1 MAKLTCK
8 NCGTPYKEDQL
19 FCDQCG
25 KALPLFSETEPKERM
40 ITCPLCKRR
49 ISEKLTKCPYCGEE
63 ISLEKLVE
71 VAVTNNRFKTY
82 TRLGLVLSIFAFF
95 TLFSFPL
102 LSLVFALIGLL
113 LSIVGYAKE
122 KTIALWGIVLS
133 TLGLITT
140 VVLIVLVIGFDFH
153 TSFLSWS
160 LPIEENKVDEYINPN
175 TKYKGNIYTSWLED
189 KNSLL
194 VLKSEGTFTWYQDS
208 QEIDNNFQSGI
219 FQLENGIV
227 TDAGKIFED
236 DHYYYYQLTLFRLL
250 VNQDGK
256 VENDTFS
263 SHIYTL
269 GIDKDTKGSMSL
281 KDLEEGTLY
290 SFVKTEDASIG

>member
-25 KALPLFSETEPKERM
+25 NPLPLFEETEPKTRM

-71 VAVTNNRFKTY
+71 VAVTNTRFKTY
-82 TRLGLVLSIFAFF
+82 TRLALLLGIFSFF

-102 LSLVFALIGLL
+102 LSLIFALIGLL
-113 LSIVGYAKE
+113 LSIVGYSKE
-122 KTIALWGIVLS
+122 KKIALWGILFS
-133 TLGLITT
+133 SLGLITT
-140 VVLIVLVIGFDFH
+140 LVLIVLVVGFNFQ
-153 TSFLSWS
+153 TTFLSWS
-160 LPIEENKVDEYINPN
+160 LPLEESKVDEYINPN

-194 VLKSEGTFTWYQDS
+194 VLKSDGTFTWYQNS
-208 QEIDNNFQSGI
+208 QEIDFNFHSGI
-219 FQLENGIV
+219 FQLENGII
-227 TDAGKIFED
+227 TDEGKIFED
-236 DHYYYYQLTLFRLL
+236 QNYYYYQLTLFRLL
-250 VNQDGK
+250 VNQNGE
-256 VENDTFS
+256 VVNDTFS
-263 SHIYTL
+263 AHVFTL
-269 GIDKDTKGSMSL
+269 GIDKDTRGLMTL